1 MPSQFQP
8 YYPRAVQTAAAAK
21 QAAGG
26 NAAAGGQSKS
36 PISALIQAIGQQRQN
51 AAAQQLMADPD
62 PDWLYTDATPA
73 AVAASPASYY

>member
-8 YYPRAVQTAAAAK
+8 YYPRPPQPAAAAAPASGK
-21 QAAGG
+21 SSDSKGG
-26 NAAAGGQSKS
+26 S
-36 PISALIQAIGQQRQN
+36 PLDQLLKAIGQQKQN
-51 AAAQQLMADPD
+51 AAAQQLMTDPD

>member
-8 YYPRAVQTAAAAK
+8 YYPHPLQQAATASARGGQQAAAS
-21 QAAGG
+21 
-26 NAAAGGQSKS
+26 SKGDS
-36 PISALIQAIGQQRQN
+36 PLDQLIKAIGQQRQN
-51 AAAQQLMADPD
+51 AAAQQLMTDPD

>member
-8 YYPRAVQTAAAAK
+8 YYPRPPQPAAAAP
-21 QAAGG
+21 AAGKTSDSK
-26 NAAAGGQSKS
+26 GGS
-36 PISALIQAIGQQRQN
+36 PLDQLIKAIGQQKQN
-51 AAAQQLMADPD
+51 AAAQQLMTDPD

>member
-8 YYPRAVQTAAAAK
+8 YYPHPLQQTVTASARGG
-21 QAAGG
+21 QAATGSKGG
-26 NAAAGGQSKS
+26 S
-36 PISALIQAIGQQRQN
+36 PLDQLIKAIGQQKQN
-51 AAAQQLMADPD
+51 AAAQQLMTDPD